1 METFDEAIVTG
12 KAATLQ
18 TFDEAEV
25 TEKAARAMGEGTSAH
40 RDPDA
45 WHSPLCTQVQSECHS
60 GTFTAIRAPAATIY
74 DALGHASLST
84 TGERRQS

>member
-45 WHSPLCTQVQSECHS
+45 WHSPLCT
-60 GTFTAIRAPAATIY
+60 
-74 DALGHASLST
+74 
-84 TGERRQS
+84 